1 MYTLFDIAKTKAYT
15 ALKEK
20 TFNDSFDG
28 VIIYV
33 QEISPGGNRLRGIF
47 IHSEA
52 EKGEGATRTILAD
65 EGYFATDPNSQ
76 EIVLNLGGVTG
87 DQLSEGSTSYVRI
100 ESEALVQKFT
110 FGGDLSRIRKFRA
123 RRWEMSIGELMQK
136 IKIKK
141 SQHEDFTKYLM
152 DLHMKFSIP
161 FSCIVFG
168 LIGIPLGVQPRRSG
182 KSYGFILGILV
193 VLAYYML
200 LTSGEILSNN
210 QTIPPVVACWAPN
223 ILLMAL
229 GIYLLIK
236 VGRESPIRFL
246 QWLTGVVDK
255 VTLKS
260 KGFLKNV

>member
-1 MYTLFDIAKTKAYT
+1 
-15 ALKEK
+15 
-20 TFNDSFDG
+20 
-28 VIIYV
+28 
-33 QEISPGGNRLRGIF
+33 
-47 IHSEA
+47 
-52 EKGEGATRTILAD
+52 
-65 EGYFATDPNSQ
+65 
-76 EIVLNLGGVTG
+76 
-87 DQLSEGSTSYVRI
+87 
-100 ESEALVQKFT
+100 
-110 FGGDLSRIRKFRA
+110 
-123 RRWEMSIGELMQK
+123 MSVGELMKK
-136 IKIKK
+136 IKLKK
-141 SQHEDFTKYLM
+141 SHHEDFTKYLM

-193 VLAYYML
+193 VLVYYIL

-210 QTIPPVVACWAPN
+210 QTLPPAVACWAPN

-236 VGRESPIRFL
+236 VGREFPIRFL
-246 QWLTGVVDK
+246 QWLIAVVER